1 MAVFN
6 PANGDAQP
14 VFALDLANG
23 PQQGAITAAALVQM
37 AGPKL
42 DFFNV
47 VVQNG
52 SQQNIDLRNQ
62 LGNVTSGVFTPGVV
76 VQLNQSIQETATIAM
91 YQVEGASASGII
103 SYAVYPS
110 GAYTAAT
117 LQAQL
122 RALGNIQ
129 ITASDGTVTGV
140 NVEGTDVVNVGFKLA
155 AS

>member
-1 MAVFN
+1 MAYFP

-14 VFALDLANG
+14 VYALDINNG
-23 PQQGAITAAALVQM
+23 PQESAITSAALVQM

-42 DFFNV
+42 DFFGV

-52 SQQNIDLRNQ
+52 SQQNIDLQNQ
-62 LGNVTSGVFTPGVV
+62 LGNVTSGVFTPGVI
-76 VQLNQSIQETATIAM
+76 VQLNQSIQNTATIAM
-91 YQVEGASASGII
+91 YQVEAASAGQI

-140 NVEGTDVVNVGFKLA
+140 NVTGTDVTNLGFKLA
-155 AS
+155 LS